1 MSVGQK
7 VTLVRGVAKEFGVQP
22 ALDVLGL
29 ARSTWSYQAGR
40 ESYAEKYAQLRAP
53 LEQIAT
59 VHPEYGYRRVAAELR
74 ETLGHPVNG
83 KVVRRLH
90 HLWDLPLRR
99 STRPPR
105 PSAVRKVIIEA
116 GERANLIADL
126 TQIGVLDVFYTDFT
140 ELAYAAGKAHLIVL
154 VDHTSKLVPGWALD
168 DHIGTD
174 VALRAWSMAK
184 RTLRRFGRSP
194 AGCIVHHDQD
204 SVFTSHAW
212 LHQLLV
218 QDQVRVSYSLDGAKQ
233 NTEMESFNS
242 RFKNENRSLLLEA
255 RTFDELWEVVA
266 QRMRYYNRSRRHSSI
281 GQRAPL
287 VYLRE
292 ALRRNTER

>member
-1 MSVGQK
+1 
-7 VTLVRGVAKEFGVQP
+7 
-22 ALDVLGL
+22 
-29 ARSTWSYQAGR
+29 
-40 ESYAEKYAQLRAP
+40 
-53 LEQIAT
+53 
-59 VHPEYGYRRVAAELR
+59 
-74 ETLGHPVNG
+74 LGHSVNG

-105 PSAVRKVIIEA
+105 PSAVRRVITEA

-126 TQIGVLDVFYTDFT
+126 TKIGVLDLFYTDFT
-140 ELAYAAGKAHLIVL
+140 ELAYAAGKAHLIVV

-174 VALRAWSMAK
+174 LALRAWSMAK
-184 RTLRRFGRSP
+184 RTLRRLGRSP

-218 QDQVRVSYSLDGAKQ
+218 RDRVRVSYSLDGAKQ
-233 NTEMESFNS
+233 NTEREPLAVA
-242 RFKNENRSLLLEA
+242 RSNDVRRAVGGRGPTNALLQPLEA
-255 RTFDELWEVVA
+255 ALLD
-266 QRMRYYNRSRRHSSI
+266 
-281 GQRAPL
+281 RAASTAGFL
-287 VYLRE
+287 ARD
-292 ALRRNTER
+292 TENGKMSNVEKGIFGVGGGGPPPPPR